1 MPGSQSVPGSGRGI
15 LLGGTMKKGTKIM
28 ILALAVAVAMF
39 LVITFVIAVI
49 FVVSLFMIPR
59 ALINNTNHPVTTQ
72 TTSVK
77 PVPVG
82 EFKGYDY
89 KPGYGDM
96 DGTSIRESL
105 YQNSDGDWIIER
117 RAREDFESP
126 MIVTTYL
133 LTEADVNDFASFIK
147 DNNVCGLE
155 DRPDSDLFI
164 TDYSAWSYSI
174 AFDNT
179 SVGGDSR
186 VTYSIWEYKEYSDED
201 MALLNELDK
210 RFEDLH
216 YNKISE
222 VVEEEE

>member
-1 MPGSQSVPGSGRGI
+1 
-15 LLGGTMKKGTKIM
+15 M
-28 ILALAVAVAMF
+28 ILAIAVAAAMF
-39 LVITFVIAVI
+39 LAITLVIAVI

-59 ALINNTNHPVTTQ
+59 TLMNNTNQPVTTQ
-72 TTSVK
+72 TTTK
-77 PVPVG
+77 PTPVG
-82 EFKGYDY
+82 EFKGFNYS
-89 KPGYGDM
+89 PGYGDM
-96 DGTSIRESL
+96 DGKSIHESL
-105 YQNSDGDWIIER
+105 YQNDDGDWIIER

-133 LTEADVNDFASFIK
+133 LTEADVNDFAAFIK

-201 MALLNELDK
+201 LALLDKLDK
-210 RFEDLH
+210 KFDDLH

-222 VVEEEE
+222 VVEEDE

>member
-1 MPGSQSVPGSGRGI
+1 
-15 LLGGTMKKGTKIM
+15 MKKGIKIM
-28 ILALAVAVAMF
+28 ILALAIAAAMF
-39 LVITFVIAVI
+39 LAITLVIAVI
-49 FVVSLFMIPR
+49 FIVSLTQIPKV
-59 ALINNTNHPVTTQ
+59 IMNNTNQPVTTQ
-72 TTSVK
+72 TTTKST
-77 PVPVG
+77 PVG
-82 EFKGYDY
+82 EFKGFNYS
-89 KPGYGDM
+89 PGYGDM
-96 DGTSIRESL
+96 NGKSIHESL
-105 YQNSDGDWIIER
+105 YQNDDGDWIIER
-117 RAREDFESP
+117 RARQDFESD

-133 LTEADVNDFASFIK
+133 LTEADVNDFAAFIK

-201 MALLNELDK
+201 MVLLNELDK
-210 RFEDLH
+210 RFDDLH

-222 VVEEEE
+222 VVEEDE

>member
-1 MPGSQSVPGSGRGI
+1 
-15 LLGGTMKKGTKIM
+15 MKKGIKIL
-28 ILALAVAVAMF
+28 ILVIAITIAMF
-39 LVITFVIAVI
+39 LAITLVIAVI
-49 FVVSLFMIPR
+49 FTVSLTQIPKV
-59 ALINNTNHPVTTQ
+59 IMNNSNQPVTTQ
-72 TTSVK
+72 TTTK
-77 PVPVG
+77 PTPVG
-82 EFKGYDY
+82 EFKGFNYS
-89 KPGYGDM
+89 PGYGDM
-96 DGTSIRESL
+96 DGTSIHESL
-105 YQNSDGDWIIER
+105 YQNDDGDWIIER

-133 LTEADVNDFASFIK
+133 LTEADVNDFAAFIK

-201 MALLNELDK
+201 LALLNKLDQK
-210 RFEDLH
+210 FDDLH

-222 VVEEEE
+222 VVEEDE

>member
-1 MPGSQSVPGSGRGI
+1 
-15 LLGGTMKKGTKIM
+15 MKKGIKIM
-28 ILALAVAVAMF
+28 ILAIAVAAAMF
-39 LVITFVIAVI
+39 LAITFVIAVI

-59 ALINNTNHPVTTQ
+59 TLMNNTNQPVTTQ
-72 TTSVK
+72 TTTK
-77 PVPVG
+77 PTPVG
-82 EFKGYDY
+82 EFKGFNYS
-89 KPGYGDM
+89 PGYGDM
-96 DGTSIRESL
+96 DGKSIHESL
-105 YQNSDGDWIIER
+105 YQKDDGDWIIER
-117 RAREDFESP
+117 RARQDFESD

-133 LTEADVNDFASFIK
+133 LTEADVNDFAAFIK

-201 MALLNELDK
+201 LALLDKLDK
-210 RFEDLH
+210 KFDDLH

-222 VVEEEE
+222 VVEEDE

>member
-1 MPGSQSVPGSGRGI
+1 
-15 LLGGTMKKGTKIM
+15 MKKGIKIL

-59 ALINNTNHPVTTQ
+59 TFMNNTNQPVTTQ
-72 TTSVK
+72 TTTK
-77 PVPVG
+77 PTPVG
-82 EFKGYDY
+82 EFKGFNYS
-89 KPGYGDM
+89 PGYGDM
-96 DGTSIRESL
+96 DGKSIHESL
-105 YQNSDGDWIIER
+105 YQNDDGDWIIER

-164 TDYSAWSYSI
+164 TDYSAWDYGI
-174 AFDNT
+174 EYDNT
-179 SVGGDSR
+179 SVGGDR
-186 VTYSIWEYKEYSDED
+186 WVTYSIWEYKEYSDED
-201 MALLNELDK
+201 LALLDKLDQK
-210 RFEDLH
+210 FDDLH

-222 VVEEEE
+222 VVEEDE